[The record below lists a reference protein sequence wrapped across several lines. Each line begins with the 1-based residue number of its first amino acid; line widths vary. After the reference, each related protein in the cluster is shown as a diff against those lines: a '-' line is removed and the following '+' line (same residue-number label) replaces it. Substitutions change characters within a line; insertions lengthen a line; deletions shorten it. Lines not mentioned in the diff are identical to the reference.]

1 MKSESIN
8 HGHWGQISSWAGMCI
23 LLAVFFL
30 TAATAEDAPT
40 ESLDDAPT
48 ESPDEEAT
56 AGSVDEP
63 TAPLDEIDERA
74 AQGSNNQVVTTQAKG
89 FTSTRIRQVIF
100 ILIAFALCSGWFTLI
115 STAQHRYS
123 GDSKKLKMA
132 NTINFF
138 TFGLGALPVLL
149 KSNKSG
155 EASGHV
161 TVGSGDNEKG
171 GKKGEEV
178 SVVFLN
184 PDGQKR
190 KQGLGEAVTTSHEI
204 IANAVVRGATDIHL
218 EPKGQEIQVRFRVDG
233 EMFTAMSFHMDLAAP
248 LVASLKVVS
257 DLDISERR
265 KPQDG
270 SFQALINAKPVDF
283 RVSTAPSNFGEKMV
297 IRVLDKSA
305 GIKRLEDLGFT
316 EKLLEN
322 VRSVVLQPHGMLI
335 VCGPTGSGKST
346 TLYAALSEIDAS
358 TKNIITIEDPI
369 EYQLSNVTQTAVNT
383 KAGVTFA
390 SVLRSCLRQDPDV
403 LMVGE
408 VRDSETAQVA
418 MQAAMTG
425 HLVFTTLHANES
437 VSSVFRLL
445 DLGLEPFMVSSALS
459 GVLAQRL
466 VRMLCSD
473 CKEAYSPKPEFIQLA
488 QKKGINVNHFFK
500 PVGCEVCG
508 GSGYKGRVGVHE
520 LLIIN
525 DTIRTLI
532 QSRPKLTELQEAA
545 KKSGINYLRED
556 ALIKAAHGLTS
567 VEQVLSLVTK

>member
-1 MKSESIN
+1 MKSESTYRE
-8 HGHWGQISSWAGMCI
+8 HFGLRSSSRSVRI
-23 LLAVFFL
+23 LLAGVLLMVASSF
-30 TAATAEDAPT
+30 AEDAPT
-40 ESLDDAPT
+40 ESLGDSSPS
-48 ESPDEEAT
+48 ES
-56 AGSVDEP
+56 
-63 TAPLDEIDERA
+63 LDEGKA
-74 AQGSNNQVVTTQAKG
+74 AQSGKASGGQTAQSENRPVATTQAKG
-89 FTSTRIRQVIF
+89 FTATRIRQAIF
-100 ILIAFALCSGWFTLI
+100 IVVAFGLCSCWFTLL

-123 GDSKKLKMA
+123 GDSKKLEML

-138 TFGLGALPVLL
+138 TFGLSALPAML
-149 KSNKSG
+149 KSQKG
-155 EASGHV
+155 GAAAGHV
-161 TVGSGDNEKG
+161 TISSGGSDENIKK
-171 GKKGEEV
+171 GKKV

-184 PDGQKR
+184 PDGKQR
-190 KQGLGEAVTTSHEI
+190 KQGLGEAVTTSQEV

-218 EPKGQEIQVRFRVDG
+218 EPKGQKIQVRFRVDG
-233 EMFTAMSFHMDLAAP
+233 EMFTAMSFHIDLAAS
-248 LVASLKVVS
+248 LVASLKVAS

-270 SFQALINAKPVDF
+270 SFQALINARPVDF

-322 VRSVVLQPHGMLI
+322 VRSIILQPHGMLI

-358 TKNIITIEDPI
+358 KKNIITIEDPI

-390 SVLRSCLRQDPDV
+390 TVLRSCLRQDPDV

-408 VRDSETAQVA
+408 VRDAETAQVA

-488 QKKGINVNHFFK
+488 QKKGINVSHFFK
-500 PVGCEVCG
+500 PVGCEQCG

-520 LLIIN
+520 LLVIN

-532 QSRPKLTELQEAA
+532 QSEPKLTELQEAA
-545 KKSGINYLRED
+545 KNSGINYLRED
-556 ALIKAAHGLTS
+556 ALIKAAQGLTS